1 MFSFER
7 FLRVSA
13 SDPAPHCNEDL
24 DCGRSYRYATR
35 VRWTQWPGADC
46 FATAALLRT
55 CVRVSRAQRR
65 YRKTLG
71 GGRRWSVPVRQAT
84 GTWTLHLAEGRERNG
99 SPESRTAFDASGRYR
114 LAESGENMAA
124 GSRRLMTKLILLYS
138 CGFLQMISRLID
150 GILFPWIALLFP
162 I

>member
-65 YRKTLG
+65 YRKALVV
-71 GGRRWSVPVRQAT
+71 GRRWSVPVCQAT
-84 GTWTLHLAEGRERNG
+84 GARPIHLAEGRERNG
-99 SPESRTAFDASGRYR
+99 SPESCTALDAFGRHR
-114 LAESGENMAA
+114 LAES
-124 GSRRLMTKLILLYS
+124 
-138 CGFLQMISRLID
+138 
-150 GILFPWIALLFP
+150 
-162 I
+162 